1 MRATKTDVL
10 CTRVLCLRQRR
21 GTEGG
26 ARSRVAQAA
35 TRIECGSRSRYRSR
49 GLGTHAHVHMI
60 ADAMLLML
68 GGCRGLTQRAY
79 KYGVCF

>member
-10 CTRVLCLRQRR
+10 CTRVLCLRCSDFAS
-21 GTEGG
+21 GG
-26 ARSRVAQAA
+26 GRAVAQAA

-49 GLGTHAHVHMI
+49 GLGAHAHVHMI